1 MTKKNEHE
9 HAKND
14 IPDNSSM
21 ANDLEEMDQLGRQM
35 EKMRTNEQLKKHR
48 EPGTEQYE
56 EEE

>member
-1 MTKKNEHE
+1 MTKKNEE
-9 HAKND
+9 AKND

-21 ANDLEEMDQLGRQM
+21 ASDLEEMNQLGRQM